1 MKRSYKQDGFPI
13 KLGMT
18 GEKKMRII
26 ITGASSG
33 LGEALALHYASD
45 KNQLILIAR
54 REDRLATVAQ
64 RCRDRGSEVETIVAD
79 VNDFQQMGEIGNYLG
94 EQPIDRIILNA
105 GVSVGHG
112 GGVTPFD
119 DFHRVFKT
127 NFLSVHA
134 LLEPIIPKL
143 MEQKYGEIVFISSLS
158 SLFTMPTSIAYSSSK
173 RALNAYAEG
182 LHYQLKPHGISV
194 MTIMPGF
201 IESEMTQKNR
211 FKMPFLMSTQEGI
224 VRITNAIERK
234 KIRYAFPFRFTLMIR
249 ILTLLPQPLRDKI
262 VHFTNFKK
270 GA

>member
-1 MKRSYKQDGFPI
+1 
-13 KLGMT
+13 
-18 GEKKMRII
+18 MRIV

-33 LGEALALHYASD
+33 LGEALALHYATHEH
-45 KNQLILIAR
+45 QLVLIAR
-54 REDRLATVAQ
+54 REDRLNDVAS
-64 RCRDRGSEVETIVAD
+64 RCRNKGAEVETVIAD
-79 VNDFQQMGEIGNYLG
+79 VNDFERMREIAEHLC

-112 GGVTPFD
+112 GGVTPFE
-119 DFHRVFKT
+119 DFERLFKT

-143 MEQKYGEIVFISSLS
+143 MEQKSGEIIFISSLA

-182 LHYQLKPHGISV
+182 LHYQLHPHGITV
-194 MTIMPGF
+194 MTILPGF
-201 IESEMTQKNR
+201 IESEMTQKNQ
-211 FKMPFLMSTQEGI
+211 FEMPFFMSTEEGI
-224 VRITNAIERK
+224 KRITEAIERK
-234 KIRYAFPFRFTLMIR
+234 KIRYAFPFRFYLMIR
-249 ILTLLPQPLRDKI
+249 IVLLFPQSLRDKI